1 MEFKLSKNDM
11 IEYGIL
17 IAIIGAFVVVDASY
31 FKAVTESLVG
41 RIFLFSSVVYTYY
54 KKGTQSAVIL
64 ALLIAVLMMNLKQD
78 SDLEGMDSEKASTD
92 ETPKEDEEKE
102 PKQEAEEEVDA
113 DGNDISSGDEVKE
126 FEPDLIALE
135 HILQRTAT
143 PAE

>member
-54 KKGTQSAVIL
+54 KKGTQSAIIL
-64 ALLIAVLMMNLKQD
+64 AILIAVLMMNLKQD
-78 SDLEGMDSEKASTD
+78 SDLEGMDSEQTSGN
-92 ETPKEDEEKE
+92 ETPKEVEEE
-102 PKQEAEEEVDA
+102 PKEDTKEEIDA

>member
-54 KKGTQSAVIL
+54 KKGTQSAIIL
-64 ALLIAVLMMNLKQD
+64 AILIAVLMMNLKQD
-78 SDLEGMDSEKASTD
+78 SDLEGMDSEKASVN
-92 ETPKEDEEKE
+92 ETPKEDEEE
-102 PKQEAEEEVDA
+102 PKQESEEEVDA

>member
-54 KKGTQSAVIL
+54 KKGTQSAIIL
-64 ALLIAVLMMNLKQD
+64 AILIAVLMMNLKQD

-92 ETPKEDEEKE
+92 ETPKEDEEECKE
-102 PKQEAEEEVDA
+102 ESEEEVDA

>member
-1 MEFKLSKNDM
+1 MEFKLTKNDM

-54 KKGTQSAVIL
+54 KKGTQSAIIL
-64 ALLIAVLMMNLKQD
+64 AILIAVLMMNLKQD
-78 SDLEGMDSEKASTD
+78 SELEGMDSEKISAD
-92 ETPKEDEEKE
+92 ETPKEDEEESKE
-102 PKQEAEEEVDA
+102 ETKEEVDA

-143 PAE
+143 PSE

>member
-54 KKGTQSAVIL
+54 KKGTQSAIIL
-64 ALLIAVLMMNLKQD
+64 AILIAVLMMNLKQD
-78 SDLEGMDSEKASTD
+78 SDLEGMDSEKVSAD
-92 ETPKEDEEKE
+92 ETPKEDEEE
-102 PKQEAEEEVDA
+102 PKQETEEEVDA
-113 DGNDISSGDEVKE
+113 DGNDIRSGDEVKE